1 MIPTWYENRTPPV
14 PSLQMTQFD
23 SIGLPVLAI
32 CSQRVV
38 IDLRRIQPAFYGTEE
53 VSKEINRQIGALSL
67 NIHHTRDKDQLSATR
82 EGDSNADNE
91 ETRTGPARIFSGD
104 NRNEV

>member
-1 MIPTWYENRTPPV
+1 
-14 PSLQMTQFD
+14 MTRFD
-23 SIGLPVLAI
+23 SFGLPVLAI

-53 VSKEINRQIGALSL
+53 VSKEVNRQMDALSL
-67 NIHHTRDKDQLSATR
+67 KIRHTRDKDQLSATR

>member
-1 MIPTWYENRTPPV
+1 M

-53 VSKEINRQIGALSL
+53 VSKEVNRQMDALSL
-67 NIHHTRDKDQLSATR
+67 KIRHTRDKDQLSATR
-82 EGDSNADNE
+82 EGDSNPDNE
-91 ETRTGPARIFSGD
+91 ETRTGPTRIFSGD